1 MKYIDADRLIAEIK
15 QGNKLPNKRTRV
27 NYAICKLTSFKRL
40 REAIVLDDYV
50 YDEGKS
56 YRENLLNY
64 IHAIPESRLTEIRS
78 YLKENGW
85 WPYDDAADWV
95 EQEQPGVDLEKEI
108 IRYQREDMDRDTTVG
123 DVARHFYELGKA
135 RKFEEQPFTPPDF
148 DTEVYNWLRDHGSD
162 ETRQLI
168 EMTARHFWEM
178 GRRDERM
185 EIGNL
190 SKYGFTVHDEM
201 ICWDA
206 VTTFGVENQLDMVI
220 EECAELIDA
229 IQKYRRGRV
238 ERAGIITEIADVE
251 IMCQQL
257 RAWLGSNEVASER
270 DRKIKRLA
278 ERISKHNKEI
288 KEE

>member
-1 MKYIDADRLIAEIK
+1 MTQEEK
-15 QGNKLPNKRTRV
+15 QPQCLYGRT
-27 NYAICKLTSFKRL
+27 YKERL
-40 REAIVLDDYV
+40 RSCEYC
-50 YDEGKS
+50 S
-56 YRENLLNY
+56 
-64 IHAIPESRLTEIRS
+64 
-78 YLKENGW
+78 
-85 WPYDDAADWV
+85 
-95 EQEQPGVDLEKEI
+95 
-108 IRYQREDMDRDTTVG
+108 
-123 DVARHFYELGKA
+123 VACPA
-135 RKFEEQPFTPPDF
+135 RIPDF
-148 DTEVYNWLRDHGSD
+148 DTEVYNWLREHGSD

-178 GRRDERM
+178 GQNGGAMLHIADKSYKMGRRDERM

-190 SKYGFTVHDEM
+190 SKYGFTVYDEM

-238 ERAGIITEIADVE
+238 ERAGVITEIADVE

-257 RAWLGSNEVASER
+257 RACFGSNEVATER

-278 ERISKHNKEI
+278 ERISKHNKER
-288 KEE
+288 KKDEK